1 MQGPADNRGVNFR
14 ALSNLFE
21 IAAARV
27 ATHTYDLEISLL
39 EIYNETVHDCLVQ
52 TERGAAKE
60 ALDVRRGPDGNFVP
74 GLTWRSVSSYDDVVA
89 VLMEGEGNRS
99 TFSNNFNEHSSRS
112 HLVVSIRVNGHN
124 KATGKSLRGIVR
136 GIFSPPLFFYFGSHF
151 HFFLLPLS
159 SSSSPP
165 LLLLLQ
171 LRLIDLAGSE
181 RISKTDAKG
190 QRLVEAQNINRS
202 LSALGD
208 VVAALVEKSK
218 GKKGKGGASKTS
230 GHVPF
235 RNSKL
240 TFLLQVCT
248 VRPTS
253 LSVFSL

>member
-240 TFLLQVCT
+240 TFLLQVGT

-253 LSVFSL
+253 LSLFSL

>member
-136 GIFSPPLFFYFGSHF
+136 GIFSPPLFFLFWFSF
-151 HFFLLPLS
+151 SFLSTPSLLLLL
-159 SSSSPP
+159 SSSPP
-165 LLLLLQ
+165 PLAASAHRSRGFRAHLEDGCEGAAVGRGAEHQPLP
-171 LRLIDLAGSE
+171 LRAG
-181 RISKTDAKG
+181 R
-190 QRLVEAQNINRS
+190 RRRS
-202 LSALGD
+202 A
-208 VVAALVEKSK
+208 
-218 GKKGKGGASKTS
+218 
-230 GHVPF
+230 
-235 RNSKL
+235 
-240 TFLLQVCT
+240 C
-248 VRPTS
+248 
-253 LSVFSL
+253 

>member
-136 GIFSPPLFFYFGSHF
+136 GIFSPPFFMLVLIFISFYS
-151 HFFLLPLS
+151 L
-159 SSSSPP
+159 SPP
-165 LLLLLQ
+165 PPPPPPLQ

>member
-136 GIFSPPLFFYFGSHF
+136 GIFSHPLFYFIFGSHF
-151 HFFLLPLS
+151 HFFHSLS
-159 SSSSPP
+159 PPPP
-165 LLLLLQ
+165 LLLLLSSSSSSSCSF
-171 LRLIDLAGSE
+171 GSS
-181 RISKTDAKG
+181 IS
-190 QRLVEAQNINRS
+190 RVP
-202 LSALGD
+202 SASRRRMRRG
-208 VVAALVEKSK
+208 
-218 GKKGKGGASKTS
+218 S
-230 GHVPF
+230 GW
-235 RNSKL
+235 
-240 TFLLQVCT
+240 
-248 VRPTS
+248 
-253 LSVFSL
+253 